1 MISLHL
7 TAFVILALLLLGC
20 AAAPQS
26 GPSTTPPNNPSTA
39 AGSPTLVRVEK
50 VDGTFRLVR
59 NGQPYFIRGVGGT
72 QRLDDLVALGGN
84 SIRTWSTDQA
94 EPVLDRAHTLNV
106 SVTVGLWFKHP
117 RHGYSYDDPAFV
129 RKEIDT
135 HLADVRR
142 LKHHPAIL
150 MWAVGNEV
158 ELGAQG
164 DQTNMW
170 RALNQ
175 AAREIK
181 QVDPS
186 RPTILIVA
194 EIFDGK
200 LAQILKHCPDIDI
213 LGINSYGSMDT
224 AAARARAQGWDR
236 PLAITEFGPR
246 GWWEVAK
253 TAWGAP
259 IEPNSTDKADTYFSR
274 YFAAV
279 NDNPLVIGS
288 FAFLWGQKQECTH
301 TWFGMFLPGAG
312 GSRLGAADAMSFAWT
327 GRWPANRCP
336 RIWDPRIDGPTD
348 DLAPRAPMKA
358 SVAAADPD
366 GDALEFTWEVL
377 EESRDR
383 KSGGDAESKPPAV
396 PTEFAQP
403 APGRA
408 EFRAPS
414 APGAYRLFVYVRDG
428 HNNAA
433 TANMPFRVK

>member
-1 MISLHL
+1 VLFIHL
-7 TAFVILALLLLGC
+7 TALILLVVLLLGC
-20 AAAPQS
+20 SAAPSAGPVPS
-26 GPSTTPPNNPSTA
+26 GGPGPDSA
-39 AGSPTLVRVEK
+39 SPTLVRVEK
-50 VDGTFRLVR
+50 VDGRFRLMR
-59 NGQPYFIRGVGGT
+59 NGQPYFIRGVGGS
-72 QRLDDLVALGGN
+72 QRLEELVALGGN
-84 SIRTWSTDQA
+84 SIRTWSVDQA
-94 EPVLDRAHTLNV
+94 EPVLDRAHKLGV

-117 RHGYSYDDPAFV
+117 RHGYSYDDAAFA

-135 HLADVRR
+135 HVAEVRR

-164 DQTNMW
+164 DQSNMW
-170 RALNQ
+170 RTLNQ
-175 AAREIK
+175 AAKEIK

-200 LAQILKHCPDIDI
+200 LEQILKHCPDIDI
-213 LGINSYGSMDT
+213 LGINSYGAMDT
-224 AAARARAQGWDR
+224 STSRAREQGWDR
-236 PLAITEFGPR
+236 PIAITEFGPR

-253 TAWGAP
+253 APWGAP

-279 NDNPLVIGS
+279 NDHPLVIGS

-301 TWFGMFLPGAG
+301 TWFGMFLPGPN

-348 DLAPRAPMKA
+348 DLAPGAPMKA
-358 SVAAADPD
+358 SIAAADPD
-366 GDALEFTWEVL
+366 GDTLAFEWEVL

-383 KSGGDAESKPPAV
+383 KSGGDPESKPPVV
-396 PTEFAQP
+396 PTEFATP

-408 EFRAPS
+408 EFKAPS
-414 APGAYRLFVYVRDG
+414 APGAYRLFIYVRDG
-428 HNNAA
+428 NNNAA
-433 TANMPFRVK
+433 TANIPFRVK